1 MRERFGENVAYARGC
16 DVNTPSREG
25 FDEAVA
31 LASRSTVAI
40 MVMGDKAGLTTD
52 CTSGE
57 GRDRLSLDLP
67 GVQEDLVR
75 AVAETGT
82 P

>member
-1 MRERFGENVAYARGC
+1 
-16 DVNTPSREG
+16 
-25 FDEAVA
+25 
-31 LASRSTVAI
+31 
-40 MVMGDKAGLTTD
+40 MGDKAGLTTD

-82 P
+82 PVILVLVSGRPCGSQSGHMSTAPR